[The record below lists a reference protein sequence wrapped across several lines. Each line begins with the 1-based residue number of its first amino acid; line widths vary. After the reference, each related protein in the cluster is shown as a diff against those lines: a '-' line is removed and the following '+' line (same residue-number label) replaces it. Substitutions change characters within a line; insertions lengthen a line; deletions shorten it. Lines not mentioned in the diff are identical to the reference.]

1 MNPSPSLGWWRP
13 EIRARSGLG
22 VEPVAAA
29 AEKTQDSA
37 LSFWALMGFTFI
49 LLLAPQTFFPAL
61 ASLRI
66 GLLTAAVAITAYLL
80 DRFSRQRPVIIFNR
94 EMRVVLCLTVWAIFL
109 VPFSYWPMGSISF
122 LTDVYFKTLVIFWLL
137 ASTVSART
145 RLRQVFWTLSLMSIP
160 LGVSGIENFLAGQYV
175 DGATYPPRALGYESG
190 LTKNPNDLALMLNM
204 ILPLSVALFL
214 ANRKPMVRAVML
226 GIICLNIAA
235 VIVTFSRAGF
245 LTLAVTFTVYLWRLR
260 ARPER
265 GWAWAALA
273 LALLCFPLLPSG
285 YSDRLAT
292 ITAIESDTTGSAQ
305 ERWRDSLAA
314 VTFILKNPI
323 VGGGMGMTTLAM
335 NEELGMTWR
344 LVHNAYLEYA
354 LDLGIPGLVLFL
366 MLLAE
371 CLKSARFAQR
381 LSAGVP
387 ALRELFHLAE
397 GIEIS
402 LWAFAVAAFF
412 HPVSYHLYFYYF
424 AALAIAAKGI
434 YASEAKMQIAN
445 CDRDGLH

>member
-1 MNPSPSLGWWRP
+1 MNPSPSLEWWRP
-13 EIRARSGLG
+13 EIGVQSGFV
-22 VEPVAAA
+22 VESIAAA
-29 AEKTQDSA
+29 AEKTRDSA
-37 LSFWALMGFTFI
+37 MSFWALMSFTFI

-66 GLLTAAVAITAYLL
+66 GLLTAGVAVIAYLL
-80 DRFSRQRPVIIFNR
+80 DRFSRQRPVIIFTR
-94 EMRVVLCLTVWAIFL
+94 EMRIVLCLTVWAIFL

-160 LGVSGIENFLAGQYV
+160 LGVSGIENFLAGQYME
-175 DGATYPPRALGYESG
+175 GATYPPRALGYESG

-204 ILPLSVALFL
+204 ILPLSAALFL
-214 ANRKPMVRAVML
+214 ANRKPMVRALLL

-245 LTLAVTFTVYLWRLR
+245 LTLAATFAAYLWKLR
-260 ARPER
+260 RRPER
-265 GWAWAALA
+265 GWVWAALA
-273 LALLCFPLLPSG
+273 LALLCIPLLPSG
-285 YSDRLAT
+285 YSGRLAT

-305 ERWRDSLAA
+305 ERWRDTLAA
-314 VTFILKNPI
+314 AAHLLKNPI
-323 VGGGMGMTTLAM
+323 IGAGIGMTTLAM
-335 NEELGMTWR
+335 NEERGATWR
-344 LVHNAYLEYA
+344 LVHNAYLEYG

-366 MLLAE
+366 LLLAE

-381 LSAGVP
+381 LSAGAPV
-387 ALRELFHLAE
+387 LRELLYSAE
-397 GIEIS
+397 GIEVS
-402 LWAFAVAAFF
+402 LWAFAVAALF

-424 AALAIAAKGI
+424 AGLAIAVKAI
-434 YASEAKMQIAN
+434 AEANHRSAN
-445 CDRDGLH
+445 LLQNQFRPQ